1 MAHHAH
7 RLHAGDGLCRLCD
20 THVCVTPIYRL
31 LVSFC
36 LSRDDT
42 GTLSAARWRDCAMVI
57 SLRYKLRRRCTRC
70 RTAHVHGPLVD
81 ADNTLNSDGAMP
93 HWSNNPIAKSF
104 VGQRF
109 IDSPHEGWK
118 GYIMTHINRILM
130 VTPRYLPLLGGI
142 ETHVREVASRLIQRD
157 IEVTIL
163 TTMPDTVSV
172 PREEMMDGMRV
183 VRVPAYPSRS
193 DLYIAPQMYSLI
205 ANGNWSL
212 VHCQGCHT
220 FVPPLAM
227 LAARKANIPYVM
239 TLHTGGHSSTFR
251 NSIRGIQWRS
261 LRPLLRDAKKLIGV
275 SRYEANYF
283 RDTLHLP
290 DKQFAV
296 IPNGCSFS
304 RFADLPPRSTHETLI
319 FSVGRLE
326 QYKGHQHLITAL
338 PLIRQQCSNAR
349 AVILGTGPYE
359 AELQALAYRTGVAE
373 HVEISSIPPGNRRAM
388 AERLSQASLVVLLS
402 DYESHPQAIMEALTL
417 KLPVLVTDTSGLREL
432 AEDGYVRSVPLHS
445 TPSQIANAVLH
456 QLDNPLIPPPI
467 ELPTWEGYM
476 KRLLNIYGEIVRLPI
491 AV

>member
-1 MAHHAH
+1 
-7 RLHAGDGLCRLCD
+7 
-20 THVCVTPIYRL
+20 
-31 LVSFC
+31 
-36 LSRDDT
+36 
-42 GTLSAARWRDCAMVI
+42 
-57 SLRYKLRRRCTRC
+57 
-70 RTAHVHGPLVD
+70 
-81 ADNTLNSDGAMP
+81 
-93 HWSNNPIAKSF
+93 
-104 VGQRF
+104 
-109 IDSPHEGWK
+109 
-118 GYIMTHINRILM
+118 MTQTNRILM

-142 ETHVREVASRLIQRD
+142 ETHVREVVSRLTQSD
-157 IEVTIL
+157 IDVTIL
-163 TTMPDTVSV
+163 TTMPNIADV
-172 PREEMMDGMRV
+172 PCEEVMDGVRV
-183 VRVPAYPSRS
+183 IRVPAYPSDS
-193 DLYIAPQMYSLI
+193 DLYIAPQIYSFI

-212 VHCQGCHT
+212 IHCQGCHT
-220 FVPPLAM
+220 FVPPMAM

-261 LRPLLRDAKKLIGV
+261 LRPLLAAAKKLIGV

-290 DKQFAV
+290 NEQFAV
-296 IPNGCSFS
+296 IPNGCTFS
-304 RFADLPPRSTHETLI
+304 RFTDLLPRTTDKTLI

-338 PLIRQQCSNAR
+338 PYIRQRYPNAQ

-359 AELQALAYRTGVAE
+359 ADLQALAYRTGVAE

-402 DYESHPQAIMEALTL
+402 DYESHPQAVMEALTL

-445 TPSQIANAVLH
+445 SSMQIADAIV
-456 QLDNPLIPPPI
+456 QQIDNPLIPPPV

-476 KRLLNIYGEIVRLPI
+476 KQLLNIYGEIVKLPV